1 LKELVKR
8 LCCPPFNKFWRCFL
22 FKIQEFHADNGG
34 EYINYTIAVLLD
46 KLLIEFTKSRPRHS
60 NDNALV
66 ESKNGSVVHK
76 LYGYKHIPQHHASQF
91 SVFNQTQVYRY
102 VNFHRPCYFPTNVI
116 DNKGKE
122 RKKYASCDMMT
133 PDDKFISITNP
144 KQYLKSDITLE
155 QLNAFSKKMNDNEA
169 AEQLSTA
176 RDTLFK
182 QLHERHDLRA

>member
-1 LKELVKR
+1 VRRRPGEFFCALEQALG
-8 LCCPPFNKFWRCFL
+8 
-22 FKIQEFHADNGG
+22 FHADNGG
-34 EYINYTIAVLLD
+34 EYINYTIAALLD

-66 ESKNGSVVHK
+66 ESKNGSVVRK
-76 LYGYKHIPQHHASQF
+76 LYGYEHIPQHRASQF
-91 SVFNQTQVYRY
+91 SAFNQTQVYRY
-102 VNFHRPCYFPTNVI
+102 VNFHRLCYFPTTVI

-122 RKKYASCDMMT
+122 RKKYAYSDMMT
-133 PDDKFISITNP
+133 PYDKFISLTNP
-144 KQYLKSDITLE
+144 KQYLKPDITRE

-169 AEQLSTA
+169 AEQLNTA